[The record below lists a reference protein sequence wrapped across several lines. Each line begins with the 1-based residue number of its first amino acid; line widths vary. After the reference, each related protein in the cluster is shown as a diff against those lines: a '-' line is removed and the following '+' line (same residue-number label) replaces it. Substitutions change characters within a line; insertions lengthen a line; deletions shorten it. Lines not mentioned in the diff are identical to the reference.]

1 MLGFVIET
9 QPVSCEVGTESL
21 CAVMNSKL
29 QRARQ
34 GSKIKQG
41 ILGRTNR
48 LISLIRLG
56 PHRKRR
62 KISGYTET
70 QENKVI

>member
-1 MLGFVIET
+1 MLGFVIKT

-21 CAVMNSKL
+21 CAVTNSKL
-29 QRARQ
+29 QRAKQ
-34 GSKIKQG
+34 GKQVKQG

-56 PHRKRR
+56 PHRK
-62 KISGYTET
+62 KEK
-70 QENKVI
+70 N